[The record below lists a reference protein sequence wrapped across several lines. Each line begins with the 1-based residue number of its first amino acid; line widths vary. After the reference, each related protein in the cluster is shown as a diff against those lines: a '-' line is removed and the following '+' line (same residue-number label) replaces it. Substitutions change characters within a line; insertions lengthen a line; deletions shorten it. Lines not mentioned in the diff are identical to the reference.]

1 MNCFIVQLF
10 HCFNS
15 SNSERSKRV
24 SVYILKVYG
33 SFMKNYFLLFLI
45 FVFISCSS
53 NQLVNLRTAK
63 DIVKDYYESG
73 KYEKEMS
80 EVIKDAKEKFDK
92 VEIKKNSVVIFDVD
106 ETALN
111 NYGLAKQM
119 DFGYVYELNK
129 KWNEELKAPAIEQ
142 TKDLFYYLL
151 NKGTK
156 IIFLTG
162 RNYTEYDVTYK
173 NLVQAGYSVFDT
185 LITQSKEDQNLKSQ
199 EFKSKVRI
207 ELTNKGYDIVG
218 TVGDQRT
225 DLNGP
230 YSGIQIKLPNY
241 LYEIK

>member
-1 MNCFIVQLF
+1 
-10 HCFNS
+10 
-15 SNSERSKRV
+15 
-24 SVYILKVYG
+24 
-33 SFMKNYFLLFLI
+33 MKNYFLLFLI
-45 FVFISCSS
+45 FVFVSCSS

-80 EVIKDAKEKFDK
+80 EVIKDAKEKFDN

-111 NYGLAKQM
+111 NYGLAKLM
-119 DFGYVYELNK
+119 DFGYLYDLNK
-129 KWNEELKAPAIEQ
+129 KWNEELKAPAIKETQ
-142 TKDLFYYLL
+142 DLYFYLL
-151 NKGTK
+151 NKGFKT
-156 IIFLTG
+156 IFLTG
-162 RNYTEYDVTYK
+162 RNSNEYDVTYK
-173 NLVQAGYSVFDT
+173 NLIQEGYSGFDT

-199 EFKSKVRI
+199 EFKSKVRT

-218 TVGDQRT
+218 TVGDQWT